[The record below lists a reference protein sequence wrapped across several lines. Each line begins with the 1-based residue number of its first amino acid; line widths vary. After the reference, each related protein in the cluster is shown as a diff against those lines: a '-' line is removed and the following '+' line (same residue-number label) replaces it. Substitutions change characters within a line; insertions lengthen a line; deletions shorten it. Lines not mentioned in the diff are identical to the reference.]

1 MNVNNPS
8 SVAALEKKVTQ
19 NRNDGDIKGS
29 TFKLLQLKAKKVS
42 KNSITLTWTKVKNAD
57 GYIIYGNMCNTGG
70 KKYQFKVLETLKG
83 TSWKH
88 TKLKKGTYYK
98 YMAVAYKM
106 ENGIQ
111 KVLASSKTVH
121 AATTGGKVGNYQYV
135 KVNKKSVKLK
145 KGKTFAIK
153 PKQIPSSNK
162 LKVKK
167 HRAVCYES
175 SNTNV
180 AGVSKRGVIKAKKK
194 GSCVVYV
201 YSQSGVFTKVKVTVK

>member
-1 MNVNNPS
+1 
-8 SVAALEKKVTQ
+8 
-19 NRNDGDIKGS
+19 
-29 TFKLLQLKAKKVS
+29 
-42 KNSITLTWTKVKNAD
+42 
-57 GYIIYGNMCNTGG
+57 MCNTGSRR
-70 KKYQFKVLETLKG
+70 YQFKVLKTLKG

-88 TKLKKGTYYK
+88 VKLKKGTYYK
-98 YMAVAYKM
+98 YTAVAYKM
-106 ENGIQ
+106 ENGFQ

-121 AATTGGKVGNYQYV
+121 AATAGGKVGNYRYV

-175 SNTNV
+175 SNTNI
-180 AGVSKRGVIKAKKK
+180 ADVSKRGVIKAKKR